1 MIIFCLNFLPKE
13 FQSKCYLHKHMKR
26 HQNVKNAYKCM
37 ICNSEFLSAN
47 SLSAHEKT
55 HPTYKWK
62 FAKKRRIKPTNQPA
76 VAAAAPPPQPPPLQ
90 QLPITRTA
98 IINTATTSGAV
109 VAALSF
115 SPTNNVQ
122 HHQQQQHHP
131 HQQMIFDMQHH
142 KRM

>member
-1 MIIFCLNFLPKE
+1 MLCQKE

-62 FAKKRRIKPTNQPA
+62 FAA
-76 VAAAAPPPQPPPLQ
+76 SWLVAPQQ
-90 QLPITRTA
+90 K
-98 IINTATTSGAV
+98 
-109 VAALSF
+109 
-115 SPTNNVQ
+115 
-122 HHQQQQHHP
+122 QQQQF
-131 HQQMIFDMQHH
+131 INDKQH
-142 KRM
+142 KNKPTFLLLIS